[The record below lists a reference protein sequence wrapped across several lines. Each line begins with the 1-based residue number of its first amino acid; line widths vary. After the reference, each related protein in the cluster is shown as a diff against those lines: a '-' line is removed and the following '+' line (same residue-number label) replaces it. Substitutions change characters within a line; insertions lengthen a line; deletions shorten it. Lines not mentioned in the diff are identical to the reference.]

1 MFFRGDINVSA
12 NAYPENIKHTILM
25 EALLLHHD
33 VRSKTY
39 IASMLKYW
47 SFMLTSWGLFP
58 FAIIGIL
65 ITEGTDCLKTRRREL
80 VYGVILIFVIPF
92 LIAWFAFTHIKKEN

>member
-1 MFFRGDINVSA
+1 MFFRKDIDVSSLPA
-12 NAYPENIKHTILM
+12 NMDCSLLM
-25 EALLLHHD
+25 EALLLTHE
-33 VRSKTY
+33 VKSKTY

-47 SFMLTSWGLFP
+47 SFMLTNWVLFP

-80 VYGVILIFVIPF
+80 VYAVILIFVIPF
-92 LIAWFAFTHIKKEN
+92 LIAWFAFTHIEKEW